1 MIFVGTIQISRYE
14 VVLIGASTGGPK
26 AIEKVLRELP
36 GNIGV
41 SILIVQHMPK
51 GFTKSFA
58 ERLDKCCNI
67 KVIEAY
73 NGVKLEKN
81 TAYIAPGGYHMEVE
95 ADNKIYL
102 NDEAPLWGVRPAV
115 DRLFKSAAKVY
126 KKKAISVILT
136 GMGKDGAEGTVV
148 VKENGGLT
156 ISEDESTCTI
166 YGMPKATYET
176 GSVDFVLPLED
187 ISLKIKDILNK
198 V

>member
-81 TAYIAPGGYHMEVE
+81 TAYIASRRISHGG
-95 ADNKIYL
+95 
-102 NDEAPLWGVRPAV
+102 
-115 DRLFKSAAKVY
+115 
-126 KKKAISVILT
+126 
-136 GMGKDGAEGTVV
+136 
-148 VKENGGLT
+148 
-156 ISEDESTCTI
+156 
-166 YGMPKATYET
+166 
-176 GSVDFVLPLED
+176 
-187 ISLKIKDILNK
+187 
-198 V
+198 